1 MVYPKPPAVLTGRD
15 LRPADLA
22 ADLPG
27 ALLRTYA
34 WMQAARTAD
43 NRILELFRQGLIRGT
58 VTGGQGNEGLIVP
71 LALLADKAVDVI
83 SFTHRDL
90 GGHLIWSGHLVD
102 HLNQYFA
109 NAASPTKARE
119 GNVHHGDP
127 KNRSLPM
134 ISHLGTMVSNVVGA
148 TDSQRRLGRPA
159 MGFAFI
165 GDGSSS
171 TGDVHESLNL
181 AALLRVPVLFVI
193 ENNRYAYSTPV
204 TEQYPAGT
212 ELWRRAAGYG
222 IEGRVLDC
230 TVDVA
235 ANLQTFAAAI
245 DEVHRTQRPL
255 LIEAHTLRLRGHA
268 AYDTCDYLKPGE
280 AAAMAAA
287 DPLPKLRAQLAAAGH
302 GAKLDA
308 LDAEIGAWV
317 EACIKVAL
325 AVPRPDPAGMEAD
338 LFAPTAAPLPWV
350 PSIHSEARSRKPEAR
365 SQLAAPK
372 LEERRREAS
381 EQKSE
386 AGGQKP
392 EASEQRAEGRGQ
404 RPEASEQKTEAGSQ
418 DPKPKTESLTMAQA
432 LNRALRKIL
441 AERPESIVLGQDIAT
456 YGGAFKVTEDLFK
469 DFGRP
474 RVMNTPLAESGC
486 TGYAIGLALNGHR
499 PIEEFQFADFST
511 EATTQIVLNAGT
523 YHFRSGAKVPL
534 VLRLP
539 CGGGLTFGSFHSQE
553 LESFYLAIP
562 GLKALYPSNP
572 QDAFNALLAAYEDD
586 NPVLLFEHKGL
597 YRRGKHPVTWDP
609 HYRDIWH
616 PRCVRPG
623 DFATFVTYGEMVHLA
638 GDVCDYLAAEY
649 ERNFE
654 LWDLRCLSPLDLEA
668 IRESLARTHR
678 LVVLHEGRRTH
689 GFGAELVARLTEEL
703 FYSLEAAPLRLGA
716 LDLPVPFAPELE
728 AAFRPTKDKVIDAI
742 ATWLG

>member
-83 SFTHRDL
+83 SITHRGL

-181 AALLRVPVLFVI
+181 AALLQVPVLFVI

-204 TEQYPAGT
+204 SEQYPAGT

-222 IEGRVLDC
+222 IEGRALDC
-230 TVDVA
+230 TADVA
-235 ANLQTFAAAI
+235 ATLRTFAAAI
-245 DEVHRTQRPL
+245 DQVHQTQRPL
-255 LIEAHTLRLRGHA
+255 LIEANTLRLRGHA

-280 AAAMAAA
+280 ADAMAAA

-302 GAKLDA
+302 SAKLDA

-317 EACIKVAL
+317 EECIKVAL

-338 LFAPTAAPLPWV
+338 LYAPATVPMPWV
-350 PSIHSEARSRKPEAR
+350 PSIDSEPPTQNS
-365 SQLAAPK
+365 
-372 LEERRREAS
+372 
-381 EQKSE
+381 
-386 AGGQKP
+386 
-392 EASEQRAEGRGQ
+392 
-404 RPEASEQKTEAGSQ
+404 
-418 DPKPKTESLTMAQA
+418 KPKTESLTMAQA
-432 LNRALRKIL
+432 LNHALRKIL
-441 AERPESIVLGQDIAT
+441 TERPESLVLGQDIAT
-456 YGGAFKVTEDLFK
+456 YGGAFKVTENLFK
-469 DFGRP
+469 EFGRP
-474 RVMNTPLAESGC
+474 RVMNLPLAESGC

-562 GLKALYPSNP
+562 GLKALYPSTP

-616 PRCVRPG
+616 PKCVRPG

-638 GDVCDYLAAEY
+638 GEVCDYLAAEY

-668 IRESLARTHR
+668 IRQSLARTHR

-742 ATWLG
+742 VRWLG